1 MRPPGLRMHAIPF
14 FAVADEL
21 GSTKVGNIV
30 VLGALLSATGA
41 LPLEVVD
48 HALPRV
54 VKAESGSRSIAR
66 PCAAARPCCAPRYLS
81 MFDNQDVLI
90 YFNNQFVPLRDANVN
105 ILTHGLNYGTGVFE
119 GIRGYWVPEEEE
131 LFLVRCED
139 HYHRWKA
146 NCRILRD
153 RPAEKFGRTHRDHGR
168 TRSPQQLPHRYLCPS
183 AFLHV
188 FRPRR
193 READGQHSFAIAAIP
208 FGVYIDSAKG
218 IHAGVAS
225 WRRVED
231 QALPARGKI
240 CGAYVNSVLATTEAR
255 YHGYDEAIL
264 LNENGHV
271 AEGSTCNIF
280 MVRHGK
286 LITPP
291 PSDKILEG
299 LVRDCVI
306 TLARREMHMDVI
318 ERSIDRSE
326 LYVADELFFT
336 GTAVEVAPITK
347 VDHRSVGCGN
357 VGFVTGHIRELYMQA
372 TRGRIADYHAWLH
385 PAYQAVMAI

>member
-1 MRPPGLRMHAIPF
+1 
-14 FAVADEL
+14 
-21 GSTKVGNIV
+21 
-30 VLGALLSATGA
+30 
-41 LPLEVVD
+41 
-48 HALPRV
+48 
-54 VKAESGSRSIAR
+54 
-66 PCAAARPCCAPRYLS
+66 

-105 ILTHGLNYGTGVFE
+105 ILTHGLHYGTGVFE

-146 NCRILRD
+146 NCRILEIDPPKSAEELTEITAELVRRNNFRTD
-153 RPAEKFGRTHRDHGR
+153 IYVRPL
-168 TRSPQQLPHRYLCPS
+168 SYMSS
-183 AFLHV
+183 ARV
-188 FRPRR
+188 GVRP
-193 READGQHSFAIAAIP
+193 DGQHSFAIAAIP
-208 FGVYIDSAKG
+208 FGVYLDSAKG

-240 CGAYVNSVLATTEAR
+240 CGAYVNSVLATTEAH

-264 LNENGHV
+264 LNQNGHV

-280 MVRHGK
+280 IVRHGK

-291 PSDKILEG
+291 PSDNILEG
-299 LVRDCVI
+299 LVRDSVI

-326 LYVADELFFT
+326 LYVADEVFFT
-336 GTAVEVAPITK
+336 GTAVEVAPVTM
-347 VDHRSVGCGN
+347 VDHRTVGCGN
-357 VGFVTGHIRELYMQA
+357 IGFVTGHIRELYMQA

-385 PAYQAVMAI
+385 PAYQAVLAT